1 MSAIINLL
9 LAGAAKV
16 KDAYFNLVM
25 LLLNASTTTG
35 LTNNTFQDSSSN
47 NYLVTRNGSATQGTF
62 TPFSPTGWSNYF
74 GGSGNYAVSSA
85 AVITT
90 TTTTFTI
97 EGWIHPTVA
106 AISSGNVPAIIGDM
120 QPTGATNA
128 WSFGTLASGAVAFY
142 WYDGAAKTAITN
154 GTVSLNQWSHI
165 AISVNANAIS
175 IFINGTLQ
183 TLTGTT
189 TLTNRTQTTSTVAFG
204 QWSSGTT
211 NLYTG
216 YISNF
221 SVLSGTAKY
230 SVAFTPTILPLS
242 TSTTNQ
248 TLLFASG
255 NNFSD
260 LNTATTAKT
269 FTITGAAAYVQAFSP
284 FAPTSDY
291 STSLVGGSGY
301 FASATSDYLTV
312 SNAVPLQFGTGSYA
326 ISCWVYRSVA
336 GVVHAIA
343 GKGASGVGWTFQ
355 INASNQL
362 VFIDTGTTL
371 LTSIITIPSGVWTYV
386 SVRRDTTGAVALY
399 VNGNISGSTTSFTDF
414 SQNNTLVIG
423 ADRLV
428 SNFFNGFIAGFEY
441 IKGQTEANALTIS
454 VPTLPPTTSNSP
466 SLLLNFTNFGIYD
479 ATSRNNFITT
489 GTAQSSTTQSQF
501 GGSSIYF
508 DGGSQLSYLYR
519 TPFDTDISQLSAFT
533 VECWV
538 YLTQI
543 AASGMAIIGT
553 RGTGA
558 AGFEFRVQAT
568 TGALQF
574 YNTGGTTLTT
584 TSTLTTGTWYY
595 IAAVKNAGVVTMY
608 INGVDAGGS
617 GAIGAATASGFP
629 LYIGAGNRAASY
641 FPGYIDELR
650 ITRNV
655 ARDVTTVPIAPF
667 PTQ

>member
-9 LAGAAKV
+9 LATAAKV
-16 KDAYFNLVM
+16 KDQYFNLVM
-25 LLLNASTTTG
+25 LLLGTTTTTG
-35 LTNNTFQDSSSN
+35 TTNNTFQDSSSN
-47 NYLVTRNGSATQGTF
+47 NYSITRNGSATQGTF
-62 TPFSPTGWSNYF
+62 TPFSQMGWSNYF
-74 GGSGNYAVSSA
+74 GGSGNYAVGSA
-85 AVITT
+85 AVIAT
-90 TTTTFTI
+90 TTTTFTV

-106 AISSGNVPAIIGDM
+106 AISSSNVPAIIGDM

-142 WYDGAAKTAITN
+142 WYDGAAKTVITN

-165 AISVNANAIS
+165 AISVDANAIS

-189 TLTNRTQTTSTVAFG
+189 TLTNRTQTSSTVAFG

-230 SVAFTPTILPLS
+230 SIAFTPTTSPLS

-301 FASATSDYLTV
+301 FASATSDYLSIT
-312 SNAVPLQFGTGSYA
+312 NAVPLQFEAGAFT
-326 ISCWVYRSVA
+326 INCWVYRSVA
-336 GVVHAIA
+336 GVIHSIA
-343 GKGASGVGWTFQ
+343 GKGASNVGWTFQ

-362 VFIDTGTTL
+362 VFVDTATS
-371 LTSIITIPSGVWTYV
+371 LTSSTTIPAGVWTYV
-386 SVRRDTTGAVALY
+386 SVTRDVSNVLTLYINAVSVATTT
-399 VNGNISGSTTSFTDF
+399 STTNFNT
-414 SQNNTLVIG
+414 NTLVIG

-428 SNFFNGFIAGFEY
+428 SNFFNGFISGLEY
-441 IKGQTEANALTIS
+441 VKGTAITPSI
-454 VPTLPPTTSNSP
+454 PTSPPTTSNSP
-466 SLLLNFTNFGIYD
+466 SLLLNFTNFGVYD
-479 ATSRNNFITT
+479 ATSRNDFITV
-489 GTAQSSTTQSQF
+489 GTAQSSTANSQF

-508 DGGSQLSYLYR
+508 DGGSQLTYLYR
-519 TPFDTDISQLSAFT
+519 TPFDSDISQLSSFT
-533 VECWV
+533 VECWI
-538 YLTQI
+538 YTLTTQ
-543 AASGMAIIGT
+543 STGQVIIGT
-553 RGTGA
+553 RGSGA
-558 AGFEFRVQAT
+558 AGFEFRVNAT
-568 TGALQF
+568 TNTLSF
-574 YNTGGTTLTT
+574 YNTGGSTLTT
-584 TSTLTTGTWYY
+584 TSAITPGTWYY
-595 IAAVKNAGVVTMY
+595 VAAVKNAGVITMY

-617 GAIGAATASGFP
+617 GTLAAATPSGLP
-629 LYIGAGNRAASY
+629 LYIGGGNRISSY
-641 FPGYIDELR
+641 FQGYIDELR

-655 ARDVTTVPIAPF
+655 ARTVTTVPIAPF

>member
-1 MSAIINLL
+1 MSGILNIL

-16 KDAYFNLVM
+16 KDQYFNLVM
-25 LLLNASTTTG
+25 LLLGTTPTTG
-35 LTNNTFQDSSSN
+35 TTNNTFQDSSSN
-47 NYLVTRNGSATQGTF
+47 NYLITRNGSATQGTF
-62 TPFSPTGWSNYF
+62 TPFSQTGWSNFF
-74 GGSGNYAVSSA
+74 GGSGNYAVGSA
-85 AVITT
+85 AVITA

-106 AISSGNVPAIIGDM
+106 AVSGSNIPAIIGDM
-120 QPTGATNA
+120 TPASGTDY
-128 WSFGTLASGAVAFY
+128 WSFGTLASGAVSLY
-142 WYDGAAKTAITN
+142 WFDGAAKTVTTT
-154 GTVSLNQWSHI
+154 GTVSLNAWSHI

-175 IFINGTLQ
+175 IYINGTLQ

-189 TLTNRTQTTSTVAFG
+189 TLTNRSGTTSTVAFG
-204 QWSSGTT
+204 QYNSASS
-211 NLYTG
+211 LYTG

-230 SVAFTPTILPLS
+230 SGSTIIVPTATLS

-312 SNAVPLQFGTGSYA
+312 PNDVPLQFGTGQFT
-326 ISCWVYRSVA
+326 INCWVYRSVA
-336 GVVHAIA
+336 GVIHSIA
-343 GKGASGVGWTFQ
+343 GKGASGAGWTFQ

-362 VFIDTGTTL
+362 VFVDTATS
-371 LTSIITIPSGVWTYV
+371 LTSSTTIPAGVWTYV
-386 SVRRDTTGAVALY
+386 SVTRDVSNVLTMYINAVSVAT
-399 VNGNISGSTTSFTDF
+399 TTSATNFNQT
-414 SQNNTLVIG
+414 NTLIIG
-423 ADRLV
+423 ADRTAA
-428 SNFFNGFIAGFEY
+428 NFFNGFIAGFEY
-441 IKGQTEANALTIS
+441 IKGTAVTPS

-479 ATSRNNFITT
+479 ATSRNDFITT

-519 TPFDTDISQLSAFT
+519 TPFDTDISQLSTFT

-538 YLTQI
+538 YLTSI
-543 AASGMAIIGT
+543 AASGGMAIIGT
-553 RGTGA
+553 RGTGS
-558 AGFEFRVQAT
+558 AGFEFRVQAS

-574 YNTGGTTLTT
+574 YNTGGATLTT
-584 TSTLTTGTWYY
+584 TSALTTLTWYY
-595 IAAVKNAGVVTMY
+595 IAAVKNAGVITMY

-617 GAIGAATASGFP
+617 GALGAATPSGLP
-629 LYIGAGNRAASY
+629 LYIGGGNRAASY

-655 ARDVTTVPIAPF
+655 ARNVTTVPIAPF